1 MSHTNEDVVFF
12 KVDIDESEDIVV
24 EYNVTTLHY
33 FHFIYF
39 PINDTSGVQN
49 ACIYLAEGE
58 REGCWDD
65 WA

>member
-24 EYNVTTLHY
+24 EYNVIPIHY
-33 FHFIYF
+33 FLFIYS
-39 PINDTSGVQN
+39 PINDLPGVQD

-65 WA
+65 WD